1 MNDKKATCEE
11 TYLGRTKVWD
21 AGNRIVQ
28 APHIHAAEQASPRKL
43 PFSSTCP
50 SSVFQNSTA
59 APRGARATLNFGSD
73 DESYASLQ
81 VQGGCASGETLA
93 LRDTRA
99 TPFLS
104 IAELYAFRR
113 NLIDVCNESFQMYS
127 QRSIPAVLLF
137 VILPPCAVYERPYVS
152 RVIFRMVQ

>member
-11 TYLGRTKVWD
+11 TYLGRTNVWD

-28 APHIHAAEQASPRKL
+28 TPHIYAAEQASPRKL

-50 SSVFQNSTA
+50 SSVSRNSTA
-59 APRGARATLNFGSD
+59 APRGARATLNIGSD

-81 VQGGCASGETLA
+81 VQGGCASGETLV

-104 IAELYAFRR
+104 IAELHAFRR
-113 NLIDVCNESFQMYS
+113 NLIDVCDESFQMYS
-127 QRSIPAVLLF
+127 QRSMPAVLLF
-137 VILPPCAVYERPYVS
+137 MILPPCAVYVRPDVA
-152 RVIFRMVQ
+152 RVIYRMM